1 MLNIVASNEY
11 TVLGNRYLVFAIAEI
26 EIWVQNG
33 LPTGFIAGVK
43 VMLSSDVRRTDCKQY
58 EEVNIPVS
66 EPAPVS
72 VGNNL
77 VQISSLDEVKGSFFQ
92 MVRIITQRI
101 ESHCSWGAGHC
112 NQEHCIY
119 KHLLEVWSGGWC

>member
-1 MLNIVASNEY
+1 M
-11 TVLGNRYLVFAIAEI
+11 
-26 EIWVQNG
+26 
-33 LPTGFIAGVK
+33 
-43 VMLSSDVRRTDCKQY
+43 MLSSNVRRTDCKQY

-92 MVRIITQRI
+92 MIRIVAQRV
-101 ESHCSWGAGHC
+101 ESHCS
-112 NQEHCIY
+112 
-119 KHLLEVWSGGWC
+119 